1 MTTATSELI
10 DDNDDWCRTHPSIF
24 DNNSTIDPTFL
35 QEWDDFYKEFLPFIH
50 STGALTLSTTE
61 NTTAPLPAGPVA
73 AISNPPAATDPEY
86 HTFLQELDALHNE
99 LTLLL
104 SPNHVSMTATTFAA
118 DDDDRHQ
125 PLPPPALSEAFL
137 PLPVSY
143 SYHPMMV
150 PMTPATFEDEASNW
164 PWSNSSPT
172 FLDKITTKIA
182 PITPKPMPETNA
194 INDDDGDT
202 VQTQTTPQSP
212 PNAELSMMTLDQ
224 HSDDDHMFLQQ
235 WNEFYLEFVHS
246 NKFYNDQSTSETV
259 AIDNDA
265 NNATVQTQQAPQSPP
280 NAELSMMT
288 PILPLADDHMF
299 LQQWNTFHL
308 EFTHSNNFYNDK
320 PTTDTIAIDDD
331 DGTTGQTQHTLQLS
345 KNKLSFICYL

>member
-1 MTTATSELI
+1 MLLDEI
-10 DDNDDWCRTHPSIF
+10 
-24 DNNSTIDPTFL
+24 
-35 QEWDDFYKEFLPFIH
+35 
-50 STGALTLSTTE
+50 TTE
-61 NTTAPLPAGPVA
+61 
-73 AISNPPAATDPEY
+73 
-86 HTFLQELDALHNE
+86 
-99 LTLLL
+99 
-104 SPNHVSMTATTFAA
+104 
-118 DDDDRHQ
+118 
-125 PLPPPALSEAFL
+125 
-137 PLPVSY
+137 
-143 SYHPMMV
+143 
-150 PMTPATFEDEASNW
+150 
-164 PWSNSSPT
+164 
-172 FLDKITTKIA
+172 IA
-182 PITPKPMPETNA
+182 PITPKPTPETGA
-194 INDDDGDT
+194 IDDDNDDT
-202 VQTQTTPQSP
+202 VQTQTTQPSV
-212 PNAELSMMTLDQ
+212 PNAELSTTTLYQ
-224 HSDDDHMFLQQ
+224 HSDDDHMFLQH
-235 WNEFYLEFVHS
+235 WNKFYLEFVHL